1 MEVKDTVMPV
11 EGIII
16 LSHMNPEIIEG
27 IIKDILGKQAEI
39 SFKVGMEKVVEWID
53 ANPVFIQS
61 NTLGIK
67 VPIAVEPRW
76 QAFKKENGL
85 EAHQ

>member
-1 MEVKDTVMPV
+1 MSDWKDTVMSI

-39 SFKVGMEKVVEWID
+39 SFKVGMEKVVKWVTNREKHYS
-53 ANPVFIQS
+53 NPHF
-61 NTLGIK
+61 K
-67 VPIAVEPRW
+67 FDKEW
-76 QAFKKENGL
+76 QAFLKSNNL
-85 EAHQ
+85 